1 MKRESWLPAEP
12 ESAAAAR
19 GLVREAASEFGLEQ
33 DAVWDLQLATTEAVA
48 NAVMHGVPCEEH
60 GFLLRIESC
69 DHGLCVEVCDCG
81 QFVPRFAVPDAGELG
96 AVSGRGLP
104 IIAAVSDIFEIA
116 PDDEQTRVRFG
127 KRLAAA

>member
-12 ESAAAAR
+12 ESASAAR
-19 GLVREAASEFGLEQ
+19 GLVREAASELGLEQ

-48 NAVMHGVPCEEH
+48 NAVTHGVPCEEH
-60 GFLLRIESC
+60 GFMLKIESC
-69 DHGLCVEVCDCG
+69 NGGLCVEVCDCG
-81 QFVPRFAVPDAGELG
+81 HFTPRFAIPEVGELG
-96 AVSGRGLP
+96 ALGGRGLP
-104 IIAAVSDIFEIA
+104 IIAAVSDHFEFA